1 MSGFTTPVRISNRL
15 AEFLGKPKDTRMSR
29 TEVSNEIMNY
39 IKKNNLQDFTNR
51 YIIIKP
57 DFKLTSLLNLTPSDE
72 LNYFNLQKYLKP
84 HFIETIPKE
93 LSTAINELDN
103 EIQEWEN
110 RNGKNVKPEVRKNF
124 ATHLSQKYLANNLDK
139 LQKTEIVSHV
149 RKQIANII
157 DDFENACY
165 DSDDYDSDDYNL
177 ENDKPLK
184 LSNNIN
190 LKIQEIEEHSLEHS
204 LEHSEEEEKDKVII
218 PQDNINLCFVGG
230 VSTGK
235 STVLNGVFC
244 EELTQCKIK
253 RTTMWP
259 TVYIE
264 NESNHDLP
272 TEEIFRIISE
282 KNKEIIEKTESG
294 QKFTKKD
301 YKELVFNVGK
311 LDINILENSYVNVY
325 DIPGLNDAR
334 TKDIYYDYL
343 ETNFHKFN
351 LVVFLVDI
359 HSGLNTS
366 DEMDMLR
373 FITNNTRDQFKTNSR
388 NIYTLVIVNKADDMQ
403 TDEDSDRLEITG
415 ELREMFEQ
423 VETTVTKEFTSKGLK
438 DNLIGIIP
446 LCAIDAYLY
455 RMVKKHGRNFK
466 LTQEQ
471 ILKIGVN
478 QNGKKFSTLKPA
490 TQEARVYDILNDQ
503 EFINTMIKLS
513 GFSRLESILHQ
524 FLKDNDKGS
533 KLRIDNL
540 LYELKQ
546 LPKLHDITRG
556 IGWLKNSTFEKLI
569 LQYKKIY
576 DNIKLID
583 TAEYNSIMTSF
594 VSEIETILKE
604 KVSTWSGSINILI
617 DNYNNF
623 VTKILNPYFRDYYN
637 VSEYPKFLTTQVF
650 VLINRELNNISTINS
665 IIQQLYILIRINMFD
680 KLNIETI
687 FNKIITNVRGKKTI
701 IFGVQDNSN
710 IDDLLNLLDQCNKKD
725 VKLSEILRFLII
737 NQMNCVDKDLIFIK
751 KMLYRKHGEIIISEY
766 ILCEFENTIIPTNL
780 NSFIRGLK
788 TEDLSSL
795 DNKLDMYY
803 LNYEKEYNSIN
814 FINN

>member
-1 MSGFTTPVRISNRL
+1 MSGFTTPVRISNKL

-29 TEVSNEIMNY
+29 TEVSNEINNY

-57 DFKLTSLLNLTPSDE
+57 DFKLISLLNLSPSDE
-72 LNYFNLQKYLKP
+72 LTYFNLQKYLKP
-84 HFIETIPKE
+84 HFIIETISKE
-93 LSTAINELDN
+93 LSIARNELDN
-103 EIQEWEN
+103 EIQEWEY
-110 RNGKNVKPEVRKNF
+110 RNGRNVKPEVRQNF
-124 ATHLSQKYLANNLDK
+124 ATHLSQKYLANKLDK
-139 LQKTEIVSHV
+139 LEKTEIVSCI
-149 RKQIANII
+149 RKEIAEII
-157 DDFENACY
+157 DDFENGCY
-165 DSDDYDSDDYNL
+165 DLDDYDS
-177 ENDKPLK
+177 ENDDPLE

-190 LKIQEIEEHSLEHS
+190 LKIQEIEEHSLEY
-204 LEHSEEEEKDKVII
+204 SEEKEKVII

-259 TVYIE
+259 SVYIE
-264 NESNHDLP
+264 NESNHDIP
-272 TEEIFRIISE
+272 TEEIYRIISE

-466 LTQEQ
+466 LSPEQ

-546 LPKLHDITRG
+546 LPKLRDITNKK
-556 IGWLKNSTFEKLI
+556 GWFELETFENLI

-583 TAEYNSIMTSF
+583 KAEYNSIMTSF

-604 KVSTWSGSINILI
+604 KISMWFSSINTLI
-617 DNYNNF
+617 DEYNNF

-665 IIQQLYILIRINMFD
+665 IIQQLHILIRINMFD
-680 KLNIETI
+680 KPNIETI
-687 FNKIITNVRGKKTI
+687 FNKIITNVRGKKTV
-701 IFGVQDNSN
+701 IFGVKDNSN
-710 IDDLLNLLDQCNKKD
+710 IDDLLSLLDQCNKND
-725 VKLSEILRFLII
+725 VELSEILRFLVI

-751 KMLYRKHGEIIISEY
+751 KMLYHKYGEIIISEY
-766 ILCEFENTIIPTNL
+766 ILCEFGNTIISTNL

-803 LNYEKEYNSIN
+803 LNYEKEHNSIN

>member
-1 MSGFTTPVRISNRL
+1 MSVFTTPVRISNRL
-15 AEFLGKPKDTRMSR
+15 AEFLGKPKDTCMAR
-29 TEVSNEIMNY
+29 TEVSKEINNY
-39 IKKNNLQDFTNR
+39 IKKNNLQDSTNGR
-51 YIIIKP
+51 KIKP

-72 LNYFNLQKYLKP
+72 LTYFTLQKYLKP
-84 HFIETIPKE
+84 HFIESIPKE
-93 LSTAINELDN
+93 LSTARNELDS
-103 EIQEWEN
+103 EIYEWER
-110 RNGKNVKPEVRKNF
+110 RNGENVKPQIRKNF

-165 DSDDYDSDDYNL
+165 NSDDYDSDDYNL

-190 LKIQEIEEHSLEHS
+190 LKIQEIEEHS

-235 STVLNGVFC
+235 STVLNGIFC

-264 NESNHDLP
+264 NKSNHDLP

-546 LPKLHDITRG
+546 LPKLRDITNKK
-556 IGWLKNSTFEKLI
+556 GWFELETFEKLI

-604 KVSTWSGSINILI
+604 KVSTWLGSINILI
-617 DNYNNF
+617 DEYNNF

-665 IIQQLYILIRINMFD
+665 IIQQLHILIRINMFD
-680 KLNIETI
+680 KPNIEII

-725 VKLSEILRFLII
+725 VELSEILRFLVI

-788 TEDLSSL
+788 TEDLSNL

>member
-1 MSGFTTPVRISNRL
+1 MAGFTTPVRISNRL

-29 TEVSNEIMNY
+29 TEVSNEINNY

-72 LNYFNLQKYLKP
+72 LSYFTLQKYLKP

-93 LSTAINELDN
+93 LSIARNELDN
-103 EIQEWEN
+103 EIQEWET
-110 RNGKNVKPEVRKNF
+110 RNGKNVKPEIRQNF
-124 ATHLSQKYLANNLDK
+124 ARHLSQKYLANKLDK
-139 LQKTEIVSHV
+139 LEKTEIVSCV
-149 RKQIANII
+149 RKEISKII
-157 DDFENACY
+157 DNFENGCY
-165 DSDDYDSDDYNL
+165 DSDDYDS
-177 ENDKPLK
+177 END
-184 LSNNIN
+184 IDD
-190 LKIQEIEEHSLEHS
+190 HSLDHS
-204 LEHSEEEEKDKVII
+204 LEHSEEKDQVTI

-272 TEEIFRIISE
+272 AEEIYRIISE

-403 TDEDSDRLEITG
+403 TDEDSDKLEITG

-423 VETTVTKEFTSKGLK
+423 VETTVIREFTSKGLK

-455 RMVKKHGRNFK
+455 RMVKKHGQNFK
-466 LTQEQ
+466 LTPEQ
-471 ILKIGVN
+471 ILKIGIN
-478 QNGKKFSTLKPA
+478 ENGKKFSTLKPA
-490 TQEARVYDILNDQ
+490 TQEARVYDILKDQ

-513 GFSRLESILHQ
+513 GFSRLESILHK

-540 LYELKQ
+540 LYNLKQ
-546 LPKLHDITRG
+546 LPKLRDITRG
-556 IGWLKNSTFEKLI
+556 IGWFELETFENLI

-583 TAEYNSIMTSF
+583 IAEYNSIMTSF

-604 KVSTWSGSINILI
+604 KVSAWLGSINILI

-665 IIQQLYILIRINMFD
+665 IIQQLHILIRINVFD
-680 KLNIETI
+680 KPNIETI
-687 FNKIITNVRGKKTI
+687 FNKIITNVRGKKTV
-701 IFGVQDNSN
+701 IFTLQDSN
-710 IDDLLNLLDQCNKKD
+710 IHELLNLLDQCNKKG
-725 VKLSEILRFLII
+725 VELSEILRFLII

-751 KMLYRKHGEIIISEY
+751 KMLYRKYGEIIISEY
-766 ILCEFENTIIPTNL
+766 ILCEFGNTMIPTNL
-780 NSFIRGLK
+780 NSFIRGLRI
-788 TEDLSSL
+788 EELNSS

-803 LNYEKEYNSIN
+803 LNYEKQHNNIN